1 VLIHVTR
8 PPRPEEFSRP
18 PRKFTFW
25 GRAAHRL
32 LGLRFLVVA
41 LVVLTRRGHA
51 GRVKRGRA
59 VHRCRRSGCRS
70 RRCAGLSIVVVAVP
84 AAAADAMLVAHQ
96 VHLATIER
104 NPKA

>member
-1 VLIHVTR
+1 M
-8 PPRPEEFSRP
+8 
-18 PRKFTFW
+18 
-25 GRAAHRL
+25 

-51 GRVKRGRA
+51 GRVKRSA
-59 VHRCRRSGCRS
+59 VVLC
-70 RRCAGLSIVVVAVP
+70 IVVVAVVAAAADASGCASLFVIL

-96 VHLATIER
+96 VHPATIER